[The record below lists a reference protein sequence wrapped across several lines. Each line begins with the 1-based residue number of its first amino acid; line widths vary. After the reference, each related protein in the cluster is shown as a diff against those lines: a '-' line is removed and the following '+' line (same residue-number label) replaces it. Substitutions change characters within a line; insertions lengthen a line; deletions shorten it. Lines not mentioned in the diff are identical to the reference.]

1 VLRQPGQCR
10 LPFLRPLSDAE
21 IVDHLWLGSN
31 GIFRRAVDAMNG
43 SGSGSNALGAKGS
56 EARNVLA
63 RLKAL
68 RDGGGVDFPGFS
80 QSSPFAD
87 GVSPATPD
95 EARAGLRLV
104 STMIRTCG
112 NDHVALADCLLL
124 YAETERWVTPAP
136 YVGFTS
142 PPVKLT
148 PLPKD
153 AEYKAEAAAAEDA
166 SREDPEARLMDL
178 PRVSS
183 IETSGHAQKNDS
195 GTDTPDVR
203 EEENAPEKD
212 GTDRRDPQPPRPPL
226 VKLAKRY
233 RGDLENVMRKKYQQ
247 HFCWGQ
253 LVSWFKQ
260 TIYDP
265 SASLSADRRGTMS
278 LPDPESAY
286 SKPGAYQKNERKILL
301 AHLEK
306 NCDRSWP
313 TTWRWSF
320 RNPAKVYGSPFIDD
334 AILVSRGEERRVPE
348 LVRRM
353 REM

>member
-1 VLRQPGQCR
+1 
-10 LPFLRPLSDAE
+10 
-21 IVDHLWLGSN
+21 
-31 GIFRRAVDAMNG
+31 
-43 SGSGSNALGAKGS
+43 
-56 EARNVLA
+56 
-63 RLKAL
+63 
-68 RDGGGVDFPGFS
+68 
-80 QSSPFAD
+80 
-87 GVSPATPD
+87 
-95 EARAGLRLV
+95 
-104 STMIRTCG
+104 MIRTCG

-153 AEYKAEAAAAEDA
+153 AEYDAEKAFRKTADAAATAEEM
-166 SREDPEARLMDL
+166 SREDPPEAL
-178 PRVSS
+178 PTDVTRVVS
-183 IETSGHAQKNDS
+183 ETNGDAQKHDS
-195 GTDTPDVR
+195 GNTETDVNEDASGEKKEDVSDRINPD
-203 EEENAPEKD
+203 
-212 GTDRRDPQPPRPPL
+212 PPRGKSL

-334 AILVSRGEERRVPE
+334 AIFVSRGEERRVPE

>member
-1 VLRQPGQCR
+1 
-10 LPFLRPLSDAE
+10 
-21 IVDHLWLGSN
+21 
-31 GIFRRAVDAMNG
+31 
-43 SGSGSNALGAKGS
+43 
-56 EARNVLA
+56 
-63 RLKAL
+63 
-68 RDGGGVDFPGFS
+68 
-80 QSSPFAD
+80 
-87 GVSPATPD
+87 
-95 EARAGLRLV
+95 
-104 STMIRTCG
+104 
-112 NDHVALADCLLL
+112 
-124 YAETERWVTPAP
+124 
-136 YVGFTS
+136 
-142 PPVKLT
+142 
-148 PLPKD
+148 
-153 AEYKAEAAAAEDA
+153 
-166 SREDPEARLMDL
+166 
-178 PRVSS
+178 
-183 IETSGHAQKNDS
+183 
-195 GTDTPDVR
+195 
-203 EEENAPEKD
+203 
-212 GTDRRDPQPPRPPL
+212 

-233 RGDLENVMRKKYQQ
+233 RGDVENVMRKKYQQ

-286 SKPGAYQKNERKILL
+286 GSGSKPGAYGKNERKILL
-301 AHLEK
+301 THLEK